1 MLSIK
6 NPDYT
11 RANEVMDG
19 HEKRT
24 FEMID
29 EGYSRS
35 TPTSRAATRRRG
47 TRLRSTVVFVDA
59 LADVQSE
66 RVAQRIIRLVSYLED
81 MLEMGSAGLPESVK
95 RRYGVRAR
103 KLVATPFDI
112 LYTYDAEVDEVHVDG
127 LVHQRA
133 VV

>member
-1 MLSIK
+1 M
-6 NPDYT
+6 
-11 RANEVMDG
+11 
-19 HEKRT
+19 
-24 FEMID
+24 
-29 EGYSRS
+29 SRVIF
-35 TPTSRAATRRRG
+35 ADA
-47 TRLRSTVVFVDA
+47 FVDA

-81 MLEMGSAGLPESVK
+81 MPELGSADLPESVK

-112 LYTYDAEVDEVHVDG
+112 LCTYDAELDEVHVDG

>member
-1 MLSIK
+1 M
-6 NPDYT
+6 
-11 RANEVMDG
+11 
-19 HEKRT
+19 
-24 FEMID
+24 
-29 EGYSRS
+29 SRVIF
-35 TPTSRAATRRRG
+35 ADA
-47 TRLRSTVVFVDA
+47 FVDA

-81 MLEMGSAGLPESVK
+81 MLEMGSADLPESVK

-112 LYTYDAEVDEVHVDG
+112 LYTYDAELDEVHVDG